1 MSSKSSRLPV
11 ILLVLAILG
20 ALYCLAGYL
29 MVGSF
34 ASAAGEPQ
42 PYARAA
48 VLWAVIGAACLVL
61 AAAMVMKLRKRRH
74 AH

>member
-1 MSSKSSRLPV
+1 MRAKSSLLPV

-20 ALYCLAGYL
+20 TVYCLAGYL

-48 VLWAVIGAACLVL
+48 VLWAVIGAAGLAL
-61 AAAMVMKLRKRRH
+61 AAAMAVKLRKRRH